1 MDYQVLVFS
10 LMSASERAW
19 MMVIASS
26 VVDPGE
32 PQAEQSLV

>member
-1 MDYQVLVFS
+1 MGPG
-10 LMSASERAW
+10 ERAW